1 MNNRVRIAKN
11 GIREIPKHDKER
23 ILGRNPRLM
32 EEKKM
37 VVEDSSKVT
46 NSRNGPKRCT
56 SRREKKIALEQD
68 VDKLRKKLR
77 HEENVHR
84 ALRRAFTRPLGALPR
99 LPSYLPS
106 YTLELVA
113 EVAVLEEEVVR
124 LEGQVMN
131 FRQGLYQ
138 EAFYISS
145 SKSTIQNGF
154 DLRFDRFPSQKTNN
168 SELTKSH
175 CPLIHP
181 SASAIS
187 SSSPS
192 IPWSNH
198 NPSSN
203 QFMNGKQVP
212 KKLNF
217 SLAEDYIGKENQS
230 NMHSTKNLEHST
242 VNNASRIKDS
252 ERGNRDRVACE
263 EANGA
268 NKLSEEILRCL
279 LQIFTSISLPKDT
292 VAVESEMCPSVSG
305 SCDSS
310 YQDVYFLDPYD
321 ICKLLGQRDIGPY
334 KLLREVDSS
343 SSDVNL
349 KSKFSFLTRKLKLLL
364 RKLSSV
370 DISELTHQQKLAF
383 WINIYNSCMMN
394 TFLENGLPTTA
405 EMVFALMPK
414 AKVNVGGHLFSAMT
428 IEHFMLRLP
437 CNSKHISPKGLK
449 CSEVIR
455 SSMFALDWSEPL
467 VTFALSCGSWSS
479 PAVRIYTACEVE
491 KQLEEAKRDYLQ
503 AAVGLSKSNRLAIP
517 KLLDWYMSDF
527 AKDIE
532 SLMDWICLQLPNEI
546 RSDAVKCVGMGRR
559 GLIPQPVQVLP
570 YDFRFRYLLTP

>member
-11 GIREIPKHDKER
+11 GIREIPKHDKVR
-23 ILGRNPRLM
+23 SLGRNPRLM

-46 NSRNGPKRCT
+46 NSRNGPKRCI

-145 SKSTIQNGF
+145 SKTTIQNGF
-154 DLRFDRFPSQKTNN
+154 ELRFDRFASPKTNN

-181 SASAIS
+181 SASSIS

-192 IPWSNH
+192 IPWSNP

-203 QFMNGKQVP
+203 QFINGKQVP

-230 NMHSTKNLEHST
+230 TMHSTKNLEHSP
-242 VNNASRIKDS
+242 VNNASRIMDS
-252 ERGNRDRVACE
+252 ERGNKDRVARSINGGLNEKACE
-263 EANGA
+263 EENGA

-279 LQIFTSISLPKDT
+279 LHIFARISLPKDT

-321 ICKLLGQRDIGPY
+321 ICKLFGQRDIGPY
-334 KLLREVDSS
+334 KLLSEVDSS

-349 KSKFSFLTRKLKLLL
+349 ITKFSFLTRTLKLLL

-394 TFLENGLPTTA
+394 TFLENGIPTTP
-405 EMVFALMPK
+405 EMVFALIPK

-437 CNSKHISPKGLK
+437 CNSKHISPKGLR
-449 CSEVIR
+449 CSEATR
-455 SSMFALDWSEPL
+455 SSMFGLDWSEPL

-479 PAVRIYTACEVE
+479 PAYR
-491 KQLEEAKRDYLQ
+491 
-503 AAVGLSKSNRLAIP
+503 
-517 KLLDWYMSDF
+517 
-527 AKDIE
+527 
-532 SLMDWICLQLPNEI
+532 
-546 RSDAVKCVGMGRR
+546 
-559 GLIPQPVQVLP
+559 
-570 YDFRFRYLLTP
+570 